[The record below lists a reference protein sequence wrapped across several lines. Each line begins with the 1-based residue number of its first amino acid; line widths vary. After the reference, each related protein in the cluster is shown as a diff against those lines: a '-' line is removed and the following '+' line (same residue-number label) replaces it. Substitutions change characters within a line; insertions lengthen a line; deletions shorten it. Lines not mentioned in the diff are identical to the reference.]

1 METKIEI
8 VATPAQIR
16 AMIERAEGGP
26 VGRQATREKA
36 AARLKRALAA
46 KYGDK
51 GAEYADRM
59 VAASDPYDVDRYFAT
74 LESPA
79 QKPAAD
85 LSGAP
90 IHFAPTA
97 EDEAAYSEMQAAESA
112 PKARGGKR
120 AEAEASA
127 AAGIMPTPPDFSAA
141 THASHRKI
149 HAQIVA
155 MVETGDVAGLKAW
168 EHKHY
173 SSSQKALARYRD
185 LAVMALSARAAK

>member
-1 METKIEI
+1 METQIEI

-36 AARLKRALAA
+36 AARLKRALSA

-79 QKPAAD
+79 PDPVAINSDEFAKSGKAEANEKSWEAIPSVRKAA
-85 LSGAP
+85 
-90 IHFAPTA
+90 
-97 EDEAAYSEMQAAESA
+97 
-112 PKARGGKR
+112 KAGKR
-120 AEAEASA
+120 AEVEA
-127 AAGIMPTPPDFSAA
+127 AAMAGEIPAAPDFSAP